1 MWLDGS
7 VPNLQTLLLA
17 SYEEFHS
24 YDFHDL
30 LRYDLF
36 VCVDS
41 LVLFHFR
48 NCIAKVE
55 EPIHF
60 PYLETMD
67 LSCNFLS
74 LIPDGFLSHC
84 NKLESLNFND
94 NQLGEQATALKLILL
109 FSVLLC
115 N

>member
-1 MWLDGS
+1 M
-7 VPNLQTLLLA
+7 
-17 SYEEFHS
+17 
-24 YDFHDL
+24 
-30 LRYDLF
+30 
-36 VCVDS
+36 
-41 LVLFHFR
+41 
-48 NCIAKVE
+48 E

-67 LSCNFLS
+67 LSSNLLS

-84 NKLESLNFND
+84 NKLESLNLND

-109 FSVLLC
+109 FSVLLF